1 MTQEFYISVTPIRND
16 EYLVRTERV
25 APGVPLAEEQV
36 TWPVADWLKQASQLM
51 DDPLNGLL
59 RSESL
64 VPLLQPSP
72 VGAGASTSTQYVSD
86 TARNLVSL
94 GQRLYNALFQG
105 TIRDS
110 WVIAQGVAQHRG
122 EPLRLRLGLKG
133 TQLHRLPWEVLHA
146 GDRPLATG
154 TDIVFSR
161 YHSDF
166 SVFNAPVVQK
176 SAWEEA
182 QPLKILMVLAAPKD
196 QDFLK
201 LKQEALRL
209 QDELQTV
216 MRDGGQRCTSIQ
228 LTLLEQPGSEQ
239 LTQALEQNHYQVL
252 HYAGHSNLGMAG
264 GNLYLVNS
272 TTGLTET
279 LSGDDLAGLLVN
291 NGIRMAVFNSC
302 RGVYGASSDPE
313 TQAESGNLAEA
324 LVKRGIPAV
333 LAMSDRIP
341 DHVALNLSQLFYR
354 NLKKASSIDLC
365 LSRARQGLIASYTSE
380 KFYWALPILY
390 LHPDFDGYLQASAPE
405 ESSRYFGRDISPV
418 EDILSQP
425 DNEFDPEDLYDDD
438 DLYDLEIGVPEPDPI
453 PGLVKEL
460 LPSDQAILPA
470 PPNEE
475 LLPPATQPSG
485 GYLTFPD
492 EPERESRQTQPSRG
506 PLTETAASP
515 HPRNV
520 FKELEP
526 VLADMGK
533 LTPDLLASGRAVEN
547 NPYEAQAHANLG
559 WALHQHGYPT
569 EAIAAYQQALTLNS
583 RLAETHHRL
592 GQALYQQGK
601 VAEAIAAYNQ
611 AILLDP
617 TLVGARTHLTRALQG
632 CLPDSS
638 SSSSDENPP
647 PRGSVL
653 YIPKRWV
660 RRGVVGLAVLSLVG
674 LGVSTGLLPQAG
686 AWMVETSRRI
696 SDRLLPSEFN
706 SKQVAEQ
713 ADRQL
718 KQSDLA
724 GFQKSVVT
732 LLDHQAFPA
741 AEPLLKSALAQHQ
754 QDAELQFL
762 MGRVVWQA
770 AQPQPSTAQLQAAAQ
785 HWRDAVNLTQKT
797 NPRYLNAL
805 GFANY
810 AQANWASARSVWFQT
825 IEQQARQVP
834 ASRDASPSSQKL
846 SHETLTAYAGI
857 ALAYWQLAEGASP
870 AEQKIL
876 RTEAI
881 KARDSVMA
889 QDRDRFQPEALGQDW
904 QWHPAAIQD
913 WRSLLTQPAPAQ

>member
-36 TWPVADWLKQASQLM
+36 TWPLVDWLQQASQLM

-64 VPLLQPSP
+64 VPLLQPSQLGSGP
-72 VGAGASTSTQYVSD
+72 STSTQYATD

-122 EPLRLRLGLKG
+122 ETLRLRLGLKG

-166 SVFNAPVVQK
+166 SVFNAPVLQK
-176 SAWEEA
+176 SAWEET

-209 QDELQTV
+209 QEELQTV
-216 MRDGGQRCTSIQ
+216 MRDGGQRFTSIQ

-354 NLKKASSIDLC
+354 NLKKAYSIDLC

-390 LHPDFDGYLQASAPE
+390 LHPEFDGYLQASAE
-405 ESSRYFGRDISPV
+405 ADSSRYFGRDISQV

-425 DNEFDPEDLYDDD
+425 DHELDPEALYDDE
-438 DLYDLEIGVPEPDPI
+438 DLYDLEIGLPEPDPI

-470 PPNEE
+470 PPHEE
-475 LLPPATQPSG
+475 LLPPATQTPS
-485 GYLTFPD
+485 GYLTFPEEVEGQTTPPVSQVLAP
-492 EPERESRQTQPSRG
+492 EPTV
-506 PLTETAASP
+506 SP

-520 FKELEP
+520 FKDLEG

-533 LTPDLLASGRAVEN
+533 LTPDLLASGRSVEN
-547 NPYEAQAHANLG
+547 NPYDAQAHANLG

-569 EAIAAYQQALTLNS
+569 EAIAAYQQALALNP

-592 GQALYQQGK
+592 GQALYQQGN

-638 SSSSDENPP
+638 LPSAPADPQ

-660 RRGVVGLAVLSLVG
+660 RRGVIGLAVLSLLG
-674 LGVSTGLLPQAG
+674 LGVATGVLPQAG
-686 AWMVETSRRI
+686 AWVVETSRRI

-706 SKQVAEQ
+706 ANQVAEQ

-718 KQSDLA
+718 QQGDVS
-724 GFQKSVVT
+724 GFQKSMAS
-732 LLDHQAFPA
+732 LLDQQAFQV
-741 AEPLLKSALAQHQ
+741 AEPRLKSALAQHGQ
-754 QDAELQFL
+754 EAELHFL
-762 MGRVVWQA
+762 MGRLLWQSA
-770 AQPQPSTAQLQAAAQ
+770 PSRPSEAQLQTAAQ
-785 HWRDAVNLTQKT
+785 YWRDAVKLTQKT

-810 AQANWASARSVWFQT
+810 AQANWISAKAVWFQT

-834 ASRDASPSSQKL
+834 ASRDASPSAQKL

-857 ALAYWQLAEGASP
+857 ALAYLKLAEGASP

-881 KARDSVMA
+881 KARDSVMT
-889 QDRDRFQPEALGQDW
+889 QDRDRFQPEALSEDW
-904 QWHPAAIQD
+904 QWAPAAIQD
-913 WRSLLTQPAPAQ
+913 WRSLLAQPSTLQ